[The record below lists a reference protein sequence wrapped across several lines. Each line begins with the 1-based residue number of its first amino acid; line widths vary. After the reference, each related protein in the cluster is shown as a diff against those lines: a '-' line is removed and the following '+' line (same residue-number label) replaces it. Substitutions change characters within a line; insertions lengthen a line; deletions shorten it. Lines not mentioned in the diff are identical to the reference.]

1 MNPNPKPDSTTTA
14 LEFFDRVLP
23 RQGQYMAFELPSR
36 QHHVFHT
43 TAELA
48 DFVDGFD
55 AGEIYHACASYRS
68 GQSRKAENVQA
79 LRSFWLDLD
88 CGPTKDYPD
97 QESALRALI
106 GLCRATKL
114 PRPIVLDSGGGLHLY
129 WPLTADVTP
138 KDWKPVAAAL
148 KALCEAHGLL
158 ADRNV
163 TTDTA
168 RILRPPGTL
177 NRKYSPPPTVKV
189 VGDAAPVDF
198 SAFKSVVEAAAG
210 KIRPDSTMSEIKKA
224 SAQIINLHGLTLDT
238 NRRMIGEAANWPAT
252 PENIARVRSY
262 LDAVPADADYDRW
275 RDCVWAVA
283 SLDWGNTGRGL
294 VEDWSRQ
301 SGDHWKDG
309 GHEAGKKIRQLM
321 DDYDPSQGITIGT
334 LIHHARQHGY
344 TEASGVVGTPSSA
357 TIIQPTQ
364 ARESQFYSA
373 ASLKGKAVPPRQ
385 WLVQGLVPQK
395 TVTLFS
401 GDGGT
406 GKSLLALQLAVAVA
420 AQTAWIG
427 KTANTGRVI
436 FLSAEDDDDELHRR
450 LDDILTAEGRDYDD
464 LSGLTLRSLAG
475 EDALLAVE
483 TQIALMQSAL
493 FEELDKRAA
502 EEAPALIVIDTL
514 ADVYPANENDRAKVR
529 QFVGILRGLAIKRK
543 CAVLLLG
550 HPSLTG
556 LNSGT
561 GTSGSTAWNN
571 SVRSRL
577 YLSRITDNGFEPD
590 PDARVL
596 STKKANYGRTGGE
609 INLKWEAGVFVAE
622 TQPSG
627 LDALAAGTKGER
639 VFLKLLDTLTAQGR
653 YVSANPGPTYA
664 PAQFASHP
672 EAEGCTKRALKSA
685 MDALFGRGEI
695 VSARHGSG
703 AKARS
708 HIARKGAD
716 HGQE

>member
-1 MNPNPKPDSTTTA
+1 MGACNLPAYPPDLRSLEDTKRGEKWARRA
-14 LEFFDRVLP
+14 LEAEAAIVAGAMNGTRN
-23 RQGQYMAFELPSR
+23 
-36 QHHVFHT
+36 T
-43 TAELA
+43 TL
-48 DFVDGFD
+48 
-55 AGEIYHACASYRS
+55 
-68 GQSRKAENVQA
+68 NN
-79 LRSFWLDLD
+79 
-88 CGPTKDYPD
+88 
-97 QESALRALI
+97 
-106 GLCRATKL
+106 
-114 PRPIVLDSGGGLHLY
+114 
-129 WPLTADVTP
+129 
-138 KDWKPVAAAL
+138 AAL
-148 KALCEAHGLL
+148 KLGH
-158 ADRNV
+158 
-163 TTDTA
+163 
-168 RILRPPGTL
+168 
-177 NRKYSPPPTVKV
+177 KV
-189 VGDAAPVDF
+189 ASGYLQAAE
-198 SAFKSVVEAAAG
+198 VEAALMEAAQRSGLAQEDGPEAVRATIRSGLTAG
-210 KIRPDSTMSEIKKA
+210 LQEPEHPQDRPDF
-224 SAQIINLHGLTLDT
+224 
-238 NRRMIGEAANWPAT
+238 RPA
-252 PENIARVRSY
+252 P
-262 LDAVPADADYDRW
+262 
-275 RDCVWAVA
+275 
-283 SLDWGNTGRGL
+283 RG
-294 VEDWSRQ
+294 
-301 SGDHWKDG
+301 
-309 GHEAGKKIRQLM
+309 
-321 DDYDPSQGITIGT
+321 P
-334 LIHHARQHGY
+334 
-344 TEASGVVGTPSSA
+344 
-357 TIIQPTQ
+357 TIIQPAP

-373 ASLKGKAVPPRQ
+373 ALLKGKPVPPRQ
-385 WLVQGLVPQK
+385 WLVHGLVPQK

-427 KTANTGRVI
+427 KTANTGRAI

-450 LDDILTAEGRDYDD
+450 LDDILTAEHRDYDD

-502 EEAPALIVIDTL
+502 EETPALIVIDTL
-514 ADVYPANENDRAKVR
+514 ADVYPANENDRARVR
-529 QFVGILRGLAIKRK
+529 QFVGILRGLAIKRS

-577 YLSRITDNGFEPD
+577 YLSRISDNGFEPD

-622 TQPSG
+622 AQPTG
-627 LDALAAGTKGER
+627 LDALAAGAKGER

-653 YVSANPGPTYA
+653 YVSASPGPTYA
-664 PAQFASHP
+664 PTQFASHP

-695 VSARHGSG
+695 VIASHGSG

>member
-1 MNPNPKPDSTTTA
+1 MGAFDLPEYPADLRTLEDTKRGEKWARRA
-14 LEFFDRVLP
+14 LEAEAAIVAGAMNGTRN
-23 RQGQYMAFELPSR
+23 
-36 QHHVFHT
+36 T
-43 TAELA
+43 TL
-48 DFVDGFD
+48 
-55 AGEIYHACASYRS
+55 
-68 GQSRKAENVQA
+68 NN
-79 LRSFWLDLD
+79 
-88 CGPTKDYPD
+88 
-97 QESALRALI
+97 
-106 GLCRATKL
+106 
-114 PRPIVLDSGGGLHLY
+114 
-129 WPLTADVTP
+129 
-138 KDWKPVAAAL
+138 AAL
-148 KALCEAHGLL
+148 KLGH
-158 ADRNV
+158 
-163 TTDTA
+163 
-168 RILRPPGTL
+168 
-177 NRKYSPPPTVKV
+177 KV
-189 VGDAAPVDF
+189 ASGYLQAAE
-198 SAFKSVVEAAAG
+198 VEAALMEAAQRSG
-210 KIRPDSTMSEIKKA
+210 LAQEDGPEAVRATIRS
-224 SAQIINLHGLTLDT
+224 GLTAGLQEPEHPHDRPEYGT
-238 NRRMIGEAANWPAT
+238 ANLPT
-252 PENIARVRSY
+252 HRP
-262 LDAVPADADYDRW
+262 
-275 RDCVWAVA
+275 
-283 SLDWGNTGRGL
+283 RG
-294 VEDWSRQ
+294 
-301 SGDHWKDG
+301 
-309 GHEAGKKIRQLM
+309 
-321 DDYDPSQGITIGT
+321 P
-334 LIHHARQHGY
+334 
-344 TEASGVVGTPSSA
+344 
-357 TIIQPTQ
+357 TIIQPTPE
-364 ARESQFYSA
+364 RESQFYSA
-373 ASLKGKAVPPRQ
+373 SSLKGKPVPPRQ
-385 WLVQGLVPQK
+385 WLVHGLVPQK

-406 GKSLLALQLAVAVA
+406 GKSLLALQLGVAVA

-427 KTANTGRVI
+427 NTVKNGRVI

-450 LDDILTAEGRDYDD
+450 LDDILTAESRDYDD

-502 EEAPALIVIDTL
+502 EETPALIVIDTL

-561 GTSGSTAWNN
+561 GSSGSTAWNN

-577 YLSRITDNGFEPD
+577 YLSRISDNGFEPD

-622 TQPSG
+622 AQPTG
-627 LDALAAGTKGER
+627 LDALAAGARGER

-653 YVSANPGPTYA
+653 YVSASPGPTYA
-664 PAQFASHP
+664 PTQFASHP

-695 VSARHGSG
+695 VIASHGSG

>member
-1 MNPNPKPDSTTTA
+1 MEAAQRSDLAQEDGPEAVRATIRSGLTAGLQEPEHPQDRPD
-14 LEFFDRVLP
+14 
-23 RQGQYMAFELPSR
+23 
-36 QHHVFHT
+36 
-43 TAELA
+43 
-48 DFVDGFD
+48 
-55 AGEIYHACASYRS
+55 YRS
-68 GQSRKAENVQA
+68 APR
-79 LRSFWLDLD
+79 
-88 CGPTKDYPD
+88 GP
-97 QESALRALI
+97 
-106 GLCRATKL
+106 
-114 PRPIVLDSGGGLHLY
+114 
-129 WPLTADVTP
+129 
-138 KDWKPVAAAL
+138 
-148 KALCEAHGLL
+148 
-158 ADRNV
+158 
-163 TTDTA
+163 
-168 RILRPPGTL
+168 
-177 NRKYSPPPTVKV
+177 
-189 VGDAAPVDF
+189 
-198 SAFKSVVEAAAG
+198 
-210 KIRPDSTMSEIKKA
+210 
-224 SAQIINLHGLTLDT
+224 
-238 NRRMIGEAANWPAT
+238 
-252 PENIARVRSY
+252 
-262 LDAVPADADYDRW
+262 
-275 RDCVWAVA
+275 
-283 SLDWGNTGRGL
+283 
-294 VEDWSRQ
+294 
-301 SGDHWKDG
+301 
-309 GHEAGKKIRQLM
+309 
-321 DDYDPSQGITIGT
+321 
-334 LIHHARQHGY
+334 
-344 TEASGVVGTPSSA
+344 
-357 TIIQPTQ
+357 TIIQPAP

-373 ASLKGKAVPPRQ
+373 ASLKGKAVPPRE
-385 WLVQGLVPQK
+385 WLVHGLVPQK

-450 LDDILTAEGRDYDD
+450 LDDILRAEHRDYDD

-529 QFVGILRGLAIKRK
+529 KFVGILRGLAIKRK
-543 CAVLLLG
+543 CAVMLLG

-622 TQPSG
+622 AQPTG
-627 LDALAAGTKGER
+627 LDALAAGARGER

-653 YVSANPGPTYA
+653 YVSASPGPTNA
-664 PAQFASHP
+664 PTQFASHP

-695 VSARHGSG
+695 VIASHGSG